1 MAVTKD
7 QFVWEGDTL
16 IHVFTGARVDATTG
30 RVDWP
35 GSTGLWDSGE
45 FHPFDVGFVAGQ
57 LLARRTASAD
67 LVPGQNEAFDDEPGS
82 AQVGQ
87 VSANRC
93 HMPNP

>member
-16 IHVFTGARVDATTG
+16 VHVFTGARVDATTG

-35 GSTGLWDSGE
+35 GSTNLWDSGE

-57 LLARRTASAD
+57 LLA
-67 LVPGQNEAFDDEPGS
+67 
-82 AQVGQ
+82 VGQ
-87 VSANRC
+87 RPLGLGLKEEVENDEGTDEDDRVRLTLEG
-93 HMPNP
+93 HQKE